1 MKHLLNDMSQDEMNA
16 IRGQHTGGKKITV
29 ENFSNMVNKRLGEVP
44 TILSESESSLVG
56 MEGFDTELEEQ
67 GFGSKIKAAFSG
79 NKSGRDQRQKE
90 RKEKRSRIDDEK
102 ARGRVISY
110 NEDFVNKI
118 NKFIRLLEKDGDIAD
133 NFGVYI
139 ESLRKLA
146 NDYKDGEKTK
156 LENMELG
163 KKE

>member
-1 MKHLLNDMSQDEMNA
+1 MILN
-16 IRGQHTGGKKITV
+16 
-29 ENFSNMVNKRLGEVP
+29 LGE
-44 TILSESESSLVG
+44 
-56 MEGFDTELEEQ
+56 Q
-67 GFGSKIKAAFSG
+67 GLGSKIQAAGLSG

-118 NKFIRLLEKDGDIAD
+118 NKFVRLLEKDGDIAD